1 MLTADLDRE
10 LAAAISALA
19 ADGQLPAAAAAL
31 PPPAARGSWRPAP
44 DGNPAGYATSL
55 PLRLARLA
63 DRRPAEVAAAMA
75 ARIAAVPWVEAAS
88 PAGGYLT
95 VSVTPQALAESAA
108 AQAAAGLASANS
120 IILAGTAATAQPWP
134 DLAAEPGWQAAWQDH
149 RTAMAGR
156 LAQAAGATV
165 SVLSCRERSTSPSQP
180 LVTTRSP
187 AQMAAD
193 YHGLS
198 SVRYRLARTM
208 PDQVAQLGGAMQ
220 PGWAQSGR
228 ADPLYQV
235 QQAHAAA
242 AAALRWANDLGL
254 ASREPGERLASGL
267 RSAEEQDL
275 LGLLSFLPVRVA
287 AAARRGQPH
296 ELPRYLEQVAECW
309 QRCRLAR
316 PALPFGGQAA
326 RRDPATVSARLV
338 LAAAVQAVLA
348 AGLAL
353 AGVTASDRL

>member
-1 MLTADLDRE
+1 VLTADLDRE

-19 ADGQLPAAAAAL
+19 TDGQLPAAAAAL
-31 PPPAARGSWRPAP
+31 PPPAARGTWRPAP

-55 PLRLARLA
+55 SLRLARLA
-63 DRRPAEVAAAMA
+63 ERSPADVAAALA
-75 ARIAAVPWVEAAS
+75 ARLAAVQWIEAAS

-95 VSVTPQALAESAA
+95 VTVTPQALAASAA
-108 AQAAAGLASANS
+108 AQAAAGPACADST
-120 IILAGTAATAQPWP
+120 ILAGTTATPGPWP
-134 DLAAEPGWQAAWQDH
+134 DLAAEPGWQAAWQNH
-149 RTAMAGR
+149 RSAMAGR
-156 LAQAAGATV
+156 LAQAAGAAV
-165 SVLSCRERSTSPSQP
+165 SVLSYRERATSPSQP
-180 LVTTRSP
+180 FATTRSP
-187 AQMAAD
+187 VHIATD
-193 YHGLS
+193 YHGLC

-208 PDQVAQLGGAMQ
+208 PHQVPQLSVAMQ
-220 PGWAQSGR
+220 PGWEQSGL
-228 ADPLYQV
+228 ADPLYPV

-242 AAALRWANDLGL
+242 ASAVRWAGDLGL
-254 ASREPGERLASGL
+254 TSDEPGEQLADGL
-267 RSAEEQDL
+267 SSSEEQAM

-326 RRDPATVSARLV
+326 PRDPATISARLV

-353 AGVTASDRL
+353 TGVTPSDRL